1 MAHKRSPDI
10 TFVHVTGPTAASTT
24 AHTSASTSTAA
35 TSQTSASG
43 GAAALLAAIDAT
55 CYPETSPEVGAA
67 MRAAA
72 ARLPQIAGAHVVHDL
87 AERRVSLPYPSGRPR
102 VIAVR
107 TDEGWHVT
115 AYPDRTGAPP
125 CAEAQAITDGALAG
139 EAENAYATTVP
150 VPVPVLT
157 APSGYAWFLT
167 DVTEETG
174 LLDPPIRE
182 GQGETFEAV
191 VREAQSARRD
201 AARNAAVSLTAT
213 ELVPH
218 LPSGT
223 HESTD
228 TYDDGTR
235 LHLLVRPA
243 D

>member
-24 AHTSASTSTAA
+24 ASTSTAA
-35 TSQTSASG
+35 TSQTSATG
-43 GAAALLAAIDAT
+43 GAAALLAAIDAA
-55 CYPETSPEVGAA
+55 CYPETAPEVGAA

-72 ARLPQIAGAHVVHDL
+72 ARLPQIAGAPVVHDL
-87 AERRVSLPYPSGRPR
+87 AERQVSLPYPSGRPR

-125 CAEAQAITDGALAG
+125 CAEAQAITGGALAG
-139 EAENAYATTVP
+139 ETESAYATTVP
-150 VPVPVLT
+150 VIT
-157 APSGYAWFLT
+157 ALSGYAWFLT

-182 GQGETFEAV
+182 GQGETFEVV

-201 AARNAAVSLTAT
+201 AAHNAAVSLTAT

-235 LHLLVRPA
+235 LHLYVRPA
-243 D
+243 H